1 MVGRGLCGLQISD
14 IVQLFLPTRRA
25 PSLFFDIGF
34 LPIGLYHKVLIVGKE
49 QALIIPLAMALFSLP
64 VSHDSVT

>member
-1 MVGRGLCGLQISD
+1 MGGGLCGLQISD
-14 IVQLFLPTRRA
+14 IGQLFIPTCRE

-49 QALIIPLAMALFSLP
+49 QALIIPLAMALFC
-64 VSHDSVT
+64 SVYQ